1 MGASNNA
8 FLRTAAGAWVVP
20 ALLLF
25 LTPNAFAQRSL
36 TVAPVQLQLPGERP
50 LKLYNESYALVIGA
64 SNYTNG
70 WPKLEGVPSDVRTVS
85 AALKEQGFKVTEVKD
100 PTLAQ
105 LEMSFRK
112 FIGDFGQNAENRLI
126 VYYAGHG
133 HTLKT
138 SYSGQLGYIVP
149 VDAPAPNARNL
160 GSFKAM
166 AMSME
171 TIENYAKQ
179 IEAKHVLFVF
189 DSCFSGTFF
198 KMRAVSESI
207 SMKTAQPVRQFITA
221 GSADQPVPD
230 VSVFRKQFI
239 AAIKGE
245 GDLNGDGYV
254 TASELGMFLEDKVTN
269 YSNGTQT
276 PQYGKIRDP
285 NLDKGDFVFALA
297 KSETRIDSPPV
308 SAPASVL
315 DPATAFELAFWDSVK
330 NSTKVADFN
339 AYLARYPNGQFA
351 ALAKNRKDELEGVS
365 RVLDEERRRAE
376 DERRR
381 AEDERRRAE
390 EDKTRKEQEQARRE
404 EERRLARLDEDRR
417 AEEAARE
424 QAEANRQRQEQLRLQ
439 KEQRAREAARQQEE
453 NKKRRA
459 GVVVPTF

>member
-1 MGASNNA
+1 MGASNV
-8 FLRTAAGAWVVP
+8 FLSRIAGAWVMPV
-20 ALLLF
+20 LLLF
-25 LTPNAFAQRSL
+25 PTSNAVAQRSL
-36 TVAPVQLQLPGERP
+36 TIAPVQLQVPGERP
-50 LKLYNESYALVIGA
+50 VKLYNESYALVIGA

-85 AALKEQGFKVTEVKD
+85 AALKEQGFKVTEVRD

-105 LEMSFRK
+105 LELAFRK

-149 VDAPAPNARNL
+149 VDAPAPTTRNL
-160 GSFKAM
+160 GVFKAM

-230 VSVFRKQFI
+230 VSIFRKQFI

-297 KSETRIDSPPV
+297 KSETRTDTSPAA
-308 SAPASVL
+308 APGAVL
-315 DPATAFELAFWDSVK
+315 DPAAAFELAFWDSVK
-330 NSTKVADFN
+330 NSTKAADFN

-351 ALAKNRKDELEGVS
+351 SLAKIKKDELEGAS
-365 RVLDEERRRAE
+365 RVLEEERRRA
-376 DERRR
+376 D
-381 AEDERRRAE
+381 

-404 EERRLARLDEDRR
+404 EESRVARLEEERR
-417 AEEAARE
+417 AQATALEKEEAGR
-424 QAEANRQRQEQLRLQ
+424 RRQEQLRLQ
-439 KEQRAREAARQQEE
+439 QEQRAREAARQQEE